1 MPTGEPSTTT
11 YSRRFLPPRPF
22 LIPRPRPPHAG
33 GRREYVVVLGSPVG
47 IPQIIAG
54 ALLAAFLA
62 QCVWLAVH
70 SPMRAMEL
78 AQIERGQALF
88 HQHVFAAE
96 AARSPVIP
104 VLAAA
109 PLIGSGIRIG
119 EAITG
124 RRPVPHK
131 PVPRTFPGATPFF
144 YPHPRSW
151 RWRVRLPFIAIG
163 VLLGASLWYVARRLY
178 GNAGGYIALALY
190 AFSPAIIMRAAAIQ
204 PAIVAAWGAFGMV
217 FTSIAVSH
225 TLYAPREVVLWNWKR
240 IGLLGLA
247 MALAV
252 GSHLALAAVALLA
265 LGFMLYLVPER
276 RGAAVAIVAVACAVA
291 LALLLAAYGFDVR
304 AMAGAVRGLRAADFA
319 PQLLGRK
326 LTYNLLAVFFLRMPG
341 VLAALAAALIGYAA
355 WKRPRFFGVTA
366 PLVSFGVLIVLG
378 ITLPHL
384 GGYDLFVASLPF
396 AFVFI
401 AGVFADLLETSHGG
415 LVTGILT
422 GILAAHAAFSVAGL
436 TRIG

>member
-1 MPTGEPSTTT
+1 MSSGPSTAPVPDTET
-11 YSRRFLPPRPF
+11 AAAA
-22 LIPRPRPPHAG
+22 AG
-33 GRREYVVVLGSPVG
+33 RRREYVVVLGSPVG

-54 ALLAAFLA
+54 LLLAIFLA
-62 QCVWLAVH
+62 QCLWLAEH
-70 SPMRAMEL
+70 SPMREMEL
-78 AQIERGQALF
+78 AQIERGQTLF

-109 PLIGSGIRIG
+109 PLIGSGISVGDHGSQTR
-119 EAITG
+119 ATL
-124 RRPVPHK
+124 
-131 PVPRTFPGATPFF
+131 FPGATPFF

-151 RWRVRLPFIAIG
+151 RWRARLPFIAIG

-190 AFSPAIIMRAAAIQ
+190 AFSPAIIMRAATIQ
-204 PAIVAAWGAFGMV
+204 PAIVAAWGTFGVV
-217 FTSIAVSH
+217 FTAIAVSH
-225 TLYAPREVVLWNWKR
+225 TLYAPREVVVWNWRR

-247 MALAV
+247 LSLAV

-276 RGAAVAIVAVACAVA
+276 TGAAVAIVAVASAVA
-291 LALLLAAYGFDVR
+291 LVLLLAAYGFDVP
-304 AMAGAVRGLRAADFA
+304 AMAAAVRGLRATDFA

-341 VLAALAAALIGYAA
+341 VLAALAAALIAFAA

-366 PLVSFGVLIVLG
+366 PLVTFGVLIALG
-378 ITLPHL
+378 ITMPHL

-401 AGVFADLLETSHGG
+401 AGVFADLLESAHGG

-422 GILAAHAAFSVAGL
+422 GMLAAHAAFSVAGL
-436 TRIG
+436 MRIG

>member
-1 MPTGEPSTTT
+1 MFSGPTPAP
-11 YSRRFLPPRPF
+11 LPPAAPVPDTETAAAAPGR
-22 LIPRPRPPHAG
+22 
-33 GRREYVVVLGSPVG
+33 RREYVVVLGSPVG

-54 ALLAAFLA
+54 VLLAAFLA

-70 SPMRAMEL
+70 SPMREMEL
-78 AQIERGQALF
+78 AQIERGQTLF
-88 HQHVFAAE
+88 QQHKFAAE

-119 EAITG
+119 DHGSESRATVLRG
-124 RRPVPHK
+124 TP
-131 PVPRTFPGATPFF
+131 FPGATPIF

-151 RWRVRLPFIAIG
+151 RWRARLPFIAIG

-190 AFSPAIIMRAAAIQ
+190 AFSPAIILRAATIQ
-204 PAIVAAWGAFGMV
+204 PAMVAAWGAFGMV
-217 FTSIAVSH
+217 FTAIAVSH

-247 MALAV
+247 IVLGV
-252 GSHLALAAVALLA
+252 GSHMALGAVALLA
-265 LGFMLYLVPER
+265 LGFMLYLVPGR
-276 RGAAVAIVAVACAVA
+276 RGAAVAIVAAASAVA
-291 LALLLAAYGFDVR
+291 LILLMAAYGFDVR
-304 AMAGAVRGLRAADFA
+304 AMAATVRGLRTADFA

-341 VLAALAAALIGYAA
+341 VLAALVAALIAYAA

-366 PLVSFGVLIVLG
+366 PLVSFGLLIVMG
-378 ITLPHL
+378 VTLPHL

-396 AFVFI
+396 AFVFS
-401 AGVFADLLETSHGG
+401 AGVFADLLETAHGG

-422 GILAAHAAFSVAGL
+422 GILAAHAVYSVAGL
-436 TRIG
+436 MRIT

>member
-1 MPTGEPSTTT
+1 
-11 YSRRFLPPRPF
+11 L
-22 LIPRPRPPHAG
+22 
-33 GRREYVVVLGSPVG
+33 
-47 IPQIIAG
+47 
-54 ALLAAFLA
+54 
-62 QCVWLAVH
+62 WLAVH
-70 SPMRAMEL
+70 SPMREMEL
-78 AQIERGQALF
+78 AQIERGQTLF

-119 EAITG
+119 DHGPEARATQN
-124 RRPVPHK
+124 PPAQN
-131 PVPRTFPGATPFF
+131 PLAQNSFTQNPATQFPGATPIF

-151 RWRVRLPFIAIG
+151 RWRARLPFIAIG

-190 AFSPAIIMRAAAIQ
+190 AFSPAIIVRAAAIQ
-204 PAIVAAWGAFGMV
+204 PAIVAAWGTFGVV
-217 FTSIAVSH
+217 FTAIAVSH

-240 IGLLGLA
+240 IGLMGLA
-247 MALAV
+247 ITLAV

-265 LGFMLYLVPER
+265 LGFMLYVVPER
-276 RGAAVAIVAVACAVA
+276 RGAAVAIVVAATAVA
-291 LALLLAAYGFDVR
+291 LMLLLAAYGFDVPTI
-304 AMAGAVRGLRAADFA
+304 ADAVRGLRAADFA

-326 LTYNLLAVFFLRMPG
+326 LTYNLLAAFFLRMPG
-341 VLAALAAALIGYAA
+341 VLAALAAALIAYAA

-378 ITLPHL
+378 ITMPHL

-401 AGVFADLLETSHGG
+401 AGVFADLLETAHGG
-415 LVTGILT
+415 LVTGVLAGMLT
-422 GILAAHAAFSVAGL
+422 AHAAFSVAGL
-436 TRIG
+436 MRLN

>member
-1 MPTGEPSTTT
+1 MSSGPSTAPVPETET
-11 YSRRFLPPRPF
+11 AAAA
-22 LIPRPRPPHAG
+22 AG
-33 GRREYVVVLGSPVG
+33 RRREYVVVLGSPVG

-54 ALLAAFLA
+54 MLLAAFLA
-62 QCVWLAVH
+62 QCLWLAVH
-70 SPMRAMEL
+70 SPMREMEL
-78 AQIERGQALF
+78 AQIERGQTLF
-88 HQHVFAAE
+88 HQRVFAAE
-96 AARSPVIP
+96 AARSPIIP

-109 PLIGSGIRIG
+109 PLIGSGIRIDDHG
-119 EAITG
+119 SETRATQT
-124 RRPVPHK
+124 RAAP
-131 PVPRTFPGATPFF
+131 FPGATPFF

-151 RWRVRLPFIAIG
+151 RWRARLPFIAIG

-190 AFSPAIIMRAAAIQ
+190 TFSPAIIVRAAAIQ
-204 PAIVAAWGAFGMV
+204 PAIVAAWGTFGVV
-217 FTSIAVSH
+217 FTAIAVSH

-276 RGAAVAIVAVACAVA
+276 AGAALAIVAVACAVA
-291 LALLLAAYGFDVR
+291 LVLLLAAYGFDVP
-304 AMAGAVRGLRAADFA
+304 AMAAAVRGLRAGDFA

-326 LTYNLLAVFFLRMPG
+326 LTYNLLALFFLRMPG
-341 VLAALAAALIGYAA
+341 VLAALAMALIAFA
-355 WKRPRFFGVTA
+355 SWKRPRFFGVTA
-366 PLVSFGVLIVLG
+366 PLAAFGVLIVLG
-378 ITLPHL
+378 VTMPHL
-384 GGYDLFVASLPF
+384 GGYDLFVTSLPF

-401 AGVFADLLETSHGG
+401 AGVFADLLESAHGG

-422 GILAAHAAFSVAGL
+422 GMLAAHAAFSVAGL
-436 TRIG
+436 MRIG

>member
-1 MPTGEPSTTT
+1 MSSGPTAAPVPDTETAA
-11 YSRRFLPPRPF
+11 
-22 LIPRPRPPHAG
+22 AG
-33 GRREYVVVLGSPVG
+33 PGRRREYVVVLGSPVG
-47 IPQIIAG
+47 IPQIVAG
-54 ALLAAFLA
+54 LLLAIFLA
-62 QCVWLAVH
+62 QCLWLAAH
-70 SPMRAMEL
+70 SPMREMEL

-88 HQHVFAAE
+88 YQHVFAAE

-109 PLIGSGIRIG
+109 PLIGSGIRIDDHG
-119 EAITG
+119 SETRATQT
-124 RRPVPHK
+124 R
-131 PVPRTFPGATPFF
+131 ATPFLD
-144 YPHPRSW
+144 PHPRSW
-151 RWRVRLPFIAIG
+151 RWRARLPFIAIG

-178 GNAGGYIALALY
+178 GNAGGYIGLALY

-217 FTSIAVSH
+217 FTAIAVSH

-265 LGFMLYLVPER
+265 LAFMLYLVPER
-276 RGAAVAIVAVACAVA
+276 AAAAVAIVAAASAVG
-291 LALLLAAYGFDVR
+291 LVLLWAAYGFDVP
-304 AMAGAVRGLRAADFA
+304 AMAAAVRGLRATDFA

-326 LTYNLLAVFFLRMPG
+326 LTYNLLAAFFLRMPG
-341 VLAALAAALIGYAA
+341 VLAALAAALIGFAA

-401 AGVFADLLETSHGG
+401 AGVFADLLETAHGG

-422 GILAAHAAFSVAGL
+422 GILAAHAALSVAGL
-436 TRIG
+436 IRIG

>member
-1 MPTGEPSTTT
+1 M
-11 YSRRFLPPRPF
+11 
-22 LIPRPRPPHAG
+22 
-33 GRREYVVVLGSPVG
+33 VVLGSPVG

-62 QCVWLAVH
+62 QCLWLAVH
-70 SPMRAMEL
+70 SPLREMEL
-78 AQIERGQALF
+78 AQIERGQTLF

-104 VLAAA
+104 VLAAT

-119 EAITG
+119 EGLDNHGSETRATQTRG
-124 RRPVPHK
+124 TR
-131 PVPRTFPGATPFF
+131 FPGATPFF

-151 RWRVRLPFIAIG
+151 RWRARLPFIAIG

-204 PAIVAAWGAFGMV
+204 PTIVAAWGAFGMV
-217 FTSIAVSH
+217 FTAIAVSH

-252 GSHLALAAVALLA
+252 GSHVALAAVALLA
-265 LGFMLYLVPER
+265 LGFLLYLAPER
-276 RGAAVAIVAVACAVA
+276 RVAAVAIVAVACAVA
-291 LALLLAAYGFDVR
+291 FALLLAAYGFDVP
-304 AMAGAVRGLRAADFA
+304 AMVAAVRGLRATDFA
-319 PQLLGRK
+319 PRLLGRK
-326 LTYNLLAVFFLRMPG
+326 LTYNLLAVFFLRMPA
-341 VLAALAAALIGYAA
+341 VLAALAVALIGYAA

-366 PLVSFGVLIVLG
+366 PLAAFGVLIVLG

-401 AGVFADLLETSHGG
+401 AGVFADLLETSYGS

-436 TRIG
+436 MRIG

>member
-1 MPTGEPSTTT
+1 MSSGPSTAPVPDTET
-11 YSRRFLPPRPF
+11 AAVA
-22 LIPRPRPPHAG
+22 AG
-33 GRREYVVVLGSPVG
+33 RTREYVVILGSPVG
-47 IPQIIAG
+47 KPQMVAG
-54 ALLAAFLA
+54 LLLAIFLA
-62 QCVWLAVH
+62 QCLWLAVH
-70 SPMRAMEL
+70 SPMREMEL
-78 AQIERGQALF
+78 AQIERGQTLF

-96 AARSPVIP
+96 SARSPVIP

-109 PLIGSGIRIG
+109 PLIGSGIRIADHG
-119 EAITG
+119 SETRAT
-124 RRPVPHK
+124 P
-131 PVPRTFPGATPFF
+131 FPGATPFF

-151 RWRVRLPFIAIG
+151 RWRARLPFIAIG
-163 VLLGASLWYVARRLY
+163 VFLGASLWYVARRLY

-204 PAIVAAWGAFGMV
+204 PAIVAAWGTFGMA
-217 FTSIAVSH
+217 FTAIAVSH
-225 TLYAPREVVLWNWKR
+225 TLYAPRGVVLWNRKR

-247 MALAV
+247 ITLAV

-276 RGAAVAIVAVACAVA
+276 TGAAVAIVAASSAVA
-291 LALLLAAYGFDVR
+291 FVLLFAAYGFDVHS
-304 AMAGAVRGLRAADFA
+304 MASSVRGLRASDFA

-341 VLAALAAALIGYAA
+341 VLAALAAALIGYAS
-355 WKRPRFFGVTA
+355 WQRPRFFGVTA
-366 PLVSFGVLIVLG
+366 PLLAFGVMIVLG
-378 ITLPHL
+378 ITMPHL

-401 AGVFADLLETSHGG
+401 AGVFADLLESSYGS
-415 LVTGILT
+415 LVKGILA

-436 TRIG
+436 MRIG

>member
-1 MPTGEPSTTT
+1 
-11 YSRRFLPPRPF
+11 
-22 LIPRPRPPHAG
+22 
-33 GRREYVVVLGSPVG
+33 VVVLGSPVG

-62 QCVWLAVH
+62 QCLWLAVH
-70 SPMRAMEL
+70 SPLREMEL
-78 AQIERGQALF
+78 AQIERGQTLF

-104 VLAAA
+104 VLAAT

-119 EAITG
+119 EGLDNHGSETRATQTRG
-124 RRPVPHK
+124 TR
-131 PVPRTFPGATPFF
+131 FPGATPFF

-151 RWRVRLPFIAIG
+151 RWRARLPFIAIG

-204 PAIVAAWGAFGMV
+204 PTIVAAWGAFGMV
-217 FTSIAVSH
+217 FTAIAVSH

-252 GSHLALAAVALLA
+252 GSHVALAAVALLA
-265 LGFMLYLVPER
+265 LGFLLYLAPER
-276 RGAAVAIVAVACAVA
+276 RVAAVAIVAVACAVA
-291 LALLLAAYGFDVR
+291 FALLLAAYGFDVP
-304 AMAGAVRGLRAADFA
+304 AMVAAVRGLRATDFA
-319 PQLLGRK
+319 PRLLGRK
-326 LTYNLLAVFFLRMPG
+326 LTYNLLAVFFLRMPA
-341 VLAALAAALIGYAA
+341 VLAALAVALIGYAA

-366 PLVSFGVLIVLG
+366 PLAAFGVLIVLG

-401 AGVFADLLETSHGG
+401 AGVFADLLETSYGS

-436 TRIG
+436 MRIG

>member
-1 MPTGEPSTTT
+1 MSSGSTAAPAADTENAA
-11 YSRRFLPPRPF
+11 SA
-22 LIPRPRPPHAG
+22 AG
-33 GRREYVVVLGSPVG
+33 RRREYVVVLGSPVG

-54 ALLAAFLA
+54 LLLAIFLA
-62 QCVWLAVH
+62 QCLWLAVH
-70 SPMRAMEL
+70 SPMREMEL
-78 AQIERGQALF
+78 AQIERGQTLF
-88 HQHVFAAE
+88 YQHVFAAE
-96 AARSPVIP
+96 AARSAVIP
-104 VLAAA
+104 LLAAA
-109 PLIGSGIRIG
+109 PLIGSGIRIDDHG
-119 EAITG
+119 SETRATQNNPTQN
-124 RRPVPHK
+124 RATP
-131 PVPRTFPGATPFF
+131 FPGTTPFF

-151 RWRVRLPFIAIG
+151 RWRARLPFIAIG

-190 AFSPAIIMRAAAIQ
+190 AFSPAIIMRAATIQ
-204 PAIVAAWGAFGMV
+204 PTIVAAWGAFGVV
-217 FTSIAVSH
+217 FTAIAVSH

-252 GSHLALAAVALLA
+252 GSHAALAVVALLA
-265 LGFMLYLVPER
+265 LGFMLYVVPER
-276 RGAAVAIVAVACAVA
+276 RGAAVAIVAAATAVA
-291 LALLLAAYGFDVR
+291 LMLLLAAYGFDVP
-304 AMAGAVRGLRAADFA
+304 AIADAVRGLRAADFA

-341 VLAALAAALIGYAA
+341 VLAALAAALIGFAA

-378 ITLPHL
+378 ITMPHL

-401 AGVFADLLETSHGG
+401 AGVFADLLETAHGG
-415 LVTGILT
+415 LVTGVLAGMLT
-422 GILAAHAAFSVAGL
+422 AHAAFGVAGL
-436 TRIG
+436 MRLN

>member
-1 MPTGEPSTTT
+1 M
-11 YSRRFLPPRPF
+11 
-22 LIPRPRPPHAG
+22 
-33 GRREYVVVLGSPVG
+33 VVLGSPVG

-54 ALLAAFLA
+54 ALLAIFLA
-62 QCVWLAVH
+62 QCLWLAVH
-70 SPMRAMEL
+70 SPMREMEL

-88 HQHVFAAE
+88 YQHMFAAE

-104 VLAAA
+104 ALAAV

-119 EAITG
+119 DRGSESRATQNPATQNTFTQN
-124 RRPVPHK
+124 RA
-131 PVPRTFPGATPFF
+131 TQFPGATPFF

-151 RWRVRLPFIAIG
+151 RWRARLPFIAIG

-190 AFSPAIIMRAAAIQ
+190 TFSPVIIMRAAAIQ
-204 PAIVAAWGAFGMV
+204 PSIVAAWGAFGMV
-217 FTSIAVSH
+217 FTAIAVSH
-225 TLYAPREVVLWNWKR
+225 TLYAPREVVLWNWRR

-247 MALAV
+247 MALGA
-252 GSHLALAAVALLA
+252 GSHMALAAVALVA

-276 RGAAVAIVAVACAVA
+276 AGAAVAIVAVACAVA
-291 LALLLAAYGFDVR
+291 LVLLLAAYGFDVH
-304 AMAGAVRGLRAADFA
+304 AMAAALRGLRAADFA

-341 VLAALAAALIGYAA
+341 VLAALAAALIAFA
-355 WKRPRFFGVTA
+355 SWKRPRFFGVTA
-366 PLVSFGVLIVLG
+366 PLVAFGVLVVLG
-378 ITLPHL
+378 ITMPHL

-401 AGVFADLLETSHGG
+401 AGVFADLLETSYGS

-422 GILAAHAAFSVAGL
+422 GMLAAHAAFSLAGMV
-436 TRIG
+436 RIG

>member
-1 MPTGEPSTTT
+1 MSSGPTPAPVPDTETADAA
-11 YSRRFLPPRPF
+11 
-22 LIPRPRPPHAG
+22 AG
-33 GRREYVVVLGSPVG
+33 RRREYVVVLGSPVG

-62 QCVWLAVH
+62 QCLWLAVH
-70 SPMRAMEL
+70 SPMREMEL
-78 AQIERGQALF
+78 AQIERGQTLF

-96 AARSPVIP
+96 AARSPIIP

-119 EAITG
+119 EGLDNHGSETRATQT
-124 RRPVPHK
+124 RATQNRAT
-131 PVPRTFPGATPFF
+131 RFPGATPFF

-151 RWRVRLPFIAIG
+151 RWRARLPFIAIG

-217 FTSIAVSH
+217 FTAIAVSH

-276 RGAAVAIVAVACAVA
+276 TGAAGAIVAVACAVA
-291 LALLLAAYGFDVR
+291 LVLLLAAYGFDVP
-304 AMAGAVRGLRAADFA
+304 AMAAAVRGLRAADFA
-319 PQLLGRK
+319 PRLLGRK

-341 VLAALAAALIGYAA
+341 VLAALAVALIGYAV

-378 ITLPHL
+378 ITMPHL

-401 AGVFADLLETSHGG
+401 AGVFADLLETSYGS

-436 TRIG
+436 ARIS

>member
-1 MPTGEPSTTT
+1 MSSGPSTA
-11 YSRRFLPPRPF
+11 PV
-22 LIPRPRPPHAG
+22 PHIETAAAAP
-33 GRREYVVVLGSPVG
+33 GRTREYVVILGSPVG

-54 ALLAAFLA
+54 VLLAAFLA
-62 QCVWLAVH
+62 QCLWLAVH
-70 SPMRAMEL
+70 SPMREMEL

-88 HQHVFAAE
+88 QQHVFAAE
-96 AARSPVIP
+96 AARSPIIP

-109 PLIGSGIRIG
+109 PLIESGIRIG
-119 EAITG
+119 DHGSETRA
-124 RRPVPHK
+124 RP
-131 PVPRTFPGATPFF
+131 FPGATLFPGAAQFF

-151 RWRVRLPFIAIG
+151 RWRARLPFIAIG

-204 PAIVAAWGAFGMV
+204 PAIVAAWGAFGVV
-217 FTSIAVSH
+217 FTAIAVSH

-247 MALAV
+247 IALAA

-291 LALLLAAYGFDVR
+291 LVLLFAAYGFDVP
-304 AMAGAVRGLRAADFA
+304 AMAAAARGLRATDFA

-341 VLAALAAALIGYAA
+341 VLAALAAALIGYAS

-366 PLVSFGVLIVLG
+366 PLVTFGVLMVLG
-378 ITLPHL
+378 ITMPHL

-415 LVTGILT
+415 LVTGILA

-436 TRIG
+436 MRLN

>member
-1 MPTGEPSTTT
+1 
-11 YSRRFLPPRPF
+11 
-22 LIPRPRPPHAG
+22 
-33 GRREYVVVLGSPVG
+33 VLGSPIG

-54 ALLAAFLA
+54 TLLAVFLV

-70 SPMRAMEL
+70 SPMRAMEM
-78 AQIERGQALF
+78 AQIERGEALF
-88 HQHVFAAE
+88 YGHVFVAE

-104 VLAAA
+104 VLAAV
-109 PLIGSGIRIG
+109 PLIGSGIRVADHG
-119 EAITG
+119 AET
-124 RRPVPHK
+124 
-131 PVPRTFPGATPFF
+131 GATPFF
-144 YPHPRSW
+144 FSHPRSW
-151 RWRVRLPFIAIG
+151 RWRARLPFIAIG

-190 AFSPAIIMRAAAIQ
+190 AFSPAIIVRAAAIQ
-204 PAIVAAWGAFGMV
+204 PAIVAAWGAFGVV

-225 TLYAPREVVLWNWKR
+225 TLYAPRAVVLWNWKR

-265 LGFMLYLVPER
+265 LGFMLYLAPER
-276 RGAAVAIVAVACAVA
+276 RGAAVAVMASAGAVA
-291 LALLLAAYGFDVR
+291 LVLLLGAYGFDAA
-304 AMAGAVRGLRAADFA
+304 AMAAAVRGLQAADWA
-319 PQLLGRK
+319 PQLLGRR
-326 LTYNLLAVFFLRMPG
+326 LTYELLAAFFLRMPG

-366 PLVSFGVLIVLG
+366 PLVTFGAMIVLG

-401 AGVFADLLETSHGG
+401 AGVFADLLETSYAS
-415 LVTGILT
+415 LVKGVLT
-422 GILAAHAAFSVAGL
+422 GILAAHAAYSVAGL
-436 TRIG
+436 TKIG

>member
-1 MPTGEPSTTT
+1 MSSGPDSAPVADTESGAAVP
-11 YSRRFLPPRPF
+11 
-22 LIPRPRPPHAG
+22 
-33 GRREYVVVLGSPVG
+33 GRKREYIVVLGSPVG

-54 ALLAAFLA
+54 LLLTAFLA
-62 QCVWLAVH
+62 QCLWLAVH
-70 SPMRAMEL
+70 SPMREMEM

-88 HQHVFAAE
+88 YHHVFAAE
-96 AARSPVIP
+96 AARSPVFP
-104 VLAAA
+104 LLAAA
-109 PLIGSGIRIG
+109 PLLGSGIRIADHG
-119 EAITG
+119 SPA
-124 RRPVPHK
+124 R
-131 PVPRTFPGATPFF
+131 ATQFF

-151 RWRVRLPFIAIG
+151 RWRARLLFIAIG

-190 AFSPAIIMRAAAIQ
+190 VFSPAIIIRATIIQ

-217 FTSIAVSH
+217 FTAIAVSH

-247 MALAV
+247 MALGV
-252 GSHLALAAVALLA
+252 GSHLALDAVALLA

-276 RGAAVAIVAVACAVA
+276 AAAAVAIVAAACAVA
-291 LALLLAAYGFDVR
+291 LALLGAAYGFDVR
-304 AMAGAVRGLRAADFA
+304 AMAAAVRGLRAADFA
-319 PQLLGRK
+319 PQLLVRK

-341 VLAALAAALIGYAA
+341 VLAALAAALIGYAS

-366 PLVSFGVLIVLG
+366 PLLSFSVLLVLG

-384 GGYDLFVASLPF
+384 GGYDLLIASLPF

-401 AGVFADLLETSHGG
+401 AGVFADLLETAHRG
-415 LVTGILT
+415 LVTGALA
-422 GILAAHAAFSVAGL
+422 GILAAHAVYSVAGL
-436 TRIG
+436 MRIE

>member
-1 MPTGEPSTTT
+1 MSTGPSTASDPDTET
-11 YSRRFLPPRPF
+11 AAAA
-22 LIPRPRPPHAG
+22 AG
-33 GRREYVVVLGSPVG
+33 RAREYVVVLGSPVG

-54 ALLAAFLA
+54 VLLAAFLA
-62 QCVWLAVH
+62 QCLWLAVH
-70 SPMRAMEL
+70 SPMREMEL

-119 EAITG
+119 DHGSETRATQ
-124 RRPVPHK
+124 
-131 PVPRTFPGATPFF
+131 PRATPFPGATPLF

-151 RWRVRLPFIAIG
+151 RWRARLPFIAIG

-217 FTSIAVSH
+217 FTAIAVSH

-265 LGFMLYLVPER
+265 LGFLLYLVPER
-276 RGAAVAIVAVACAVA
+276 SSGGRGDCGGGVRGGVR
-291 LALLLAAYGFDVR
+291 LAL
-304 AMAGAVRGLRAADFA
+304 
-319 PQLLGRK
+319 GR
-326 LTYNLLAVFFLRMPG
+326 LWL
-341 VLAALAAALIGYAA
+341 
-355 WKRPRFFGVTA
+355 
-366 PLVSFGVLIVLG
+366 
-378 ITLPHL
+378 
-384 GGYDLFVASLPF
+384 
-396 AFVFI
+396 
-401 AGVFADLLETSHGG
+401 
-415 LVTGILT
+415 
-422 GILAAHAAFSVAGL
+422 
-436 TRIG
+436 